1 MEIKKNVVGVAL
13 VAAVALAASTG
24 VFALTAADVNTAT
37 AASGSEETI
46 NAGYLWALG
55 IAIVLFGGRKL
66 IGMFGR

>member
-1 MEIKKNVVGVAL
+1 MGIKKNVVGVAL
-13 VAAVALAASTG
+13 VAAFALAASTG

-37 AASGSEETI
+37 GASGAEETI